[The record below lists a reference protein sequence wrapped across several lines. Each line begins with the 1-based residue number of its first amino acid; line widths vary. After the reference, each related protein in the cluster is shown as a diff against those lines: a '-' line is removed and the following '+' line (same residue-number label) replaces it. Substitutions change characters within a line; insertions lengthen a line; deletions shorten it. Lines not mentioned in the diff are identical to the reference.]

1 MIASLQPLLIGAV
14 LLWAATVKLLGRHA
28 ADAARRSALV
38 PLVGDGAVTAYRM
51 VGVAEALLGLA
62 LIAPPALPAETVG
75 AAAAQVGFLLFLGY
89 ARWKAPESS
98 CGCLSARR
106 VPVRWRSFARAG
118 GLLVAALVATGD
130 PWSTVTS
137 HPLASVAVLLGEAA
151 LVVVLSA
158 ELDVFWLEPLRRI
171 KVALT
176 HPLPSGSFDVP
187 IGSTVEQLHRSGA
200 YRQAAPL
207 LRSDVRDWWD
217 EDEWRMVC
225 YSGSHEGRAA
235 TAVFAVP
242 RLRYDPGAVRMA
254 MVAEDSDRILLALDP
269 AADPVAEAGWPA
281 PEPEP
286 VA

>member
-1 MIASLQPLLIGAV
+1 MIASLQHLLIGAV
-14 LLWAATVKLLGRHA
+14 LLWAATVKLFGRHA

-38 PLVGDGAVTAYRM
+38 PLVGERAVAAYKM

-62 LIAPPALPAETVG
+62 LIAPPALPVET
-75 AAAAQVGFLLFLGY
+75 AAAAASQVGFLLFLGY

-118 GLLVAALVATGD
+118 SLLLAALVATGD
-130 PWSTVTS
+130 PWSTVAGR
-137 HPLASVAVLLGEAA
+137 PLASAAVLLGEVA
-151 LVVVLSA
+151 LVLVLSA
-158 ELDVFWLEPLRRI
+158 ELDVHWLEPLRRL
-171 KVALT
+171 KVRLT

-187 IGSTVEQLHRSGA
+187 IGSTVEQLNRSGV

-207 LRSDVRDWWD
+207 LRSDVTDWWD

-225 YSGSHEGRAA
+225 YSGSHEGSPA

-242 RLRYDPGAVRMA
+242 RLRYAPGAVRMA
-254 MVAEDSDRILLALDP
+254 LVAEDSDRILLALDP
-269 AADPVAEAGWPA
+269 VADPVAEAGWPA